1 MFLSM
6 QKSKKIEVYLK
17 KHPRATKRDLEKKFR
32 LSPGEG
38 DVYFGEEDVSLRE
51 GSVLMSIYQ
60 WFSHEARV
68 LWALF
73 ALALL
78 VRSVYAFFV
87 LRDPL
92 LTVPLHDAK
101 YYLLWAQDILEHG
114 WLGDTV
120 FFTEPLYAYLLAFIL
135 KFFGQGGTTAL
146 LILQWL
152 AGALVTVG
160 LYLVTKKMFGKQA
173 GLITGVLAALFG
185 PFIFYEGLLLKTSLE
200 VALLPWLLLALFW
213 AFEKRDT
220 RSFFLVGMFLGLLS
234 LVKGNNLI
242 FVPAIISLLWYLFH
256 LELTVLKRVSLTVVF
271 VIGVA
276 LFILPVTVRN
286 YAVGH
291 DIVLTNYSFGL
302 VAYQGSWW
310 GGDGSTALVPPFLR
324 PDPAYEEIDA
334 VGMAEAYAEKEL
346 KPSEVSSFWLS
357 KAIEEATAD
366 PTHFLGSLLNKVLIL
381 FNHSEFS
388 DNYQFG
394 WYRSQVFLLWLLPN
408 FSFVCLFGL
417 LGMALLFS
425 KHFWSTV
432 APGLTTPL
440 RKHVFS
446 SDQALILVTLFLS
459 SIAVL
464 LLTTVNARYR
474 VALVPFLLIFSSG
487 ALIYLW
493 ECIRENRGSRLLALG
508 GGVFLIVLLLWY
520 PLRLLRF
527 DTGAQSYHAL
537 GYEAL
542 LSGQYQEARE
552 LFDQAIVTD
561 PEYAWAYGNL
571 ALVAL
576 AEGQYEEA
584 ERSLKKLIVLR
595 SDDLSNYRLLI
606 LLKSLKAVSLEEQV
620 RQVEEYVKKDKFPEY
635 DASFNEAERFRSRGD
650 EARAR
655 DLYERSLLLRPE
667 NPATLLAL
675 ASLSKKQGRVD
686 EAKKY
691 LKQAVESHPEVFPAR
706 YNLANIYIEEQNFAL
721 VAELLRDIYEFTPEL
736 GDTWYNYAVALI
748 KLNNGAE
755 AVPVMQAYI
764 DRYQDDLARKN
775 IVEKFRSALKPA
787 KTNELDALLKQQQ
800 GK

>member
-1 MFLSM
+1 ML
-6 QKSKKIEVYLK
+6 
-17 KHPRATKRDLEKKFR
+17 LE
-32 LSPGEG
+32 G
-38 DVYFGEEDVSLRE
+38 GEEYEVDERMRDHS
-51 GSVLMSIYQ
+51 SVLRVFFS
-60 WFSHEARV
+60 WFRTDRQI
-68 LWALF
+68 LWGLF
-73 ALALL
+73 ALALS
-78 VRSVYAFFV
+78 VRLMYAFVV
-87 LRDPL
+87 LGDPL

-160 LYLVTKKMFGKQA
+160 LYLATKKMLGKQA
-173 GLITGVLAALFG
+173 GMITGVLAALYG
-185 PFIFYEGLLLKTSLE
+185 PFVFYEGLLLKTSLE
-200 VALLPWLLLALFW
+200 VALLPWFLLALFW

-220 RSFFLVGMFLGLLS
+220 RSFFLVGMFLGFLS

-242 FVPAIISLLWYLFH
+242 FVPAIIGLLWYLFH
-256 LELTVLKRVSLTVVF
+256 SGLTVLKRVSLTIAF

-286 YAVGH
+286 YVVGH

-302 VAYQGSWW
+302 VTYQGSWW

-334 VGMAEAYAEKEL
+334 VGMAEAYAEKKL
-346 KPSEVSSFWLS
+346 KPSEVSSFWLN
-357 KAIEEATAD
+357 KAIEETTAD

-408 FSFVCLFGL
+408 FFLACLFGL

-432 APGLTTPL
+432 APGLSTPL
-440 RKHVFS
+440 RKHIFS

-487 ALIYLW
+487 ALVYLW

-508 GGVFLIVLLLWY
+508 GGMFLIALLLWY

-552 LFDQAIVTD
+552 LFNQAIATD

-571 ALVAL
+571 ALTAL
-576 AEGQYEEA
+576 VEGQYEEA

-595 SDDLSNYRLLI
+595 SDDLSNYRLPI
-606 LLKSLKAVSLEEQV
+606 LLKSLRDAPPEERV
-620 RQVEEYVKKDKFPEY
+620 RQVEEYVKKDKLPEY
-635 DASFNEAERFRSRGD
+635 DAFFNEAERFRSQGD
-650 EARAR
+650 EERAR
-655 DLYERSLLLRPE
+655 ELYERSLLLRPE

-675 ASLSKKQGRVD
+675 ASLSKKQGRVND
-686 EAKKY
+686 AKKY
-691 LKQAVESHPEVFPAR
+691 LKQAVDSHPEIFPAR

-736 GDTWYNYAVALI
+736 GETWYNYAVSLI

-755 AVPVMQAYI
+755 AVPVMRAYI
-764 DRYQDDLARKN
+764 DRYQDDPARKN

-787 KTNELDALLKQQQ
+787 STNELDALLQKQ
-800 GK
+800 